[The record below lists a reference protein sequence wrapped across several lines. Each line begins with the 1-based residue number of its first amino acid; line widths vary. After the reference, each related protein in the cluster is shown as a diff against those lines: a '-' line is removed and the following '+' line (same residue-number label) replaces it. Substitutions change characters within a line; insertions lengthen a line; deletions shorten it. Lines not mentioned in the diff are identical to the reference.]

1 MAGPFSFWL
10 LPGVIFHRHHAI
22 FVLCEDNKWPNR
34 YQQTAGGVSTDR
46 GWKRG
51 PKCCWINWC
60 SLSLTPRLSPP
71 FQTCTTNTF
80 NASNASFVGGGRL
93 IETDRRREWEIFT
106 RFTRYSGPAN
116 IGCIRGS
123 LLVRSLVGYIH
134 FTYPIYQCKLYIH
147 TFRPPFCNPHV
158 AYDLVHLDKTRGL
171 LSHIYKLRKLAV
183 D

>member
-1 MAGPFSFWL
+1 MHQIHNNNVIVFYVVYLLFSYQFYACSARDCVCVSACFSSGTILYAHCIKVPGLFSFWL

-34 YQQTAGGVSTDR
+34 YQQTARGVSTDR

-80 NASNASFVGGGRL
+80 NASNASFVGGRSRRL

-106 RFTRYSGPAN
+106 RFTRYRGRTN
-116 IGCIRGS
+116 IGSIWR
-123 LLVRSLVGYIH
+123 
-134 FTYPIYQCKLYIH
+134 
-147 TFRPPFCNPHV
+147 
-158 AYDLVHLDKTRGL
+158 
-171 LSHIYKLRKLAV
+171 
-183 D
+183 

>member
-1 MAGPFSFWL
+1 MPGPFFFWL

-60 SLSLTPRLSPP
+60 SLSPSPRLSPP

-80 NASNASFVGGGRL
+80 NASNASFVGGRSRRL

-106 RFTRYSGPAN
+106 RFTRYMRYSQYRLYFG
-116 IGCIRGS
+116 IRES
-123 LLVRSLVGYIH
+123 LLARPLVH
-134 FTYPIYQCKLYIH
+134 TLYISIQAILNIH
-147 TFRPPFCNPHV
+147 HCDMMPISLISP
-158 AYDLVHLDKTRGL
+158 
-171 LSHIYKLRKLAV
+171 I
-183 D
+183 

>member
-1 MAGPFSFWL
+1 MPGPFSFWL

-34 YQQTAGGVSTDR
+34 YQQTAGGVGTDR

-80 NASNASFVGGGRL
+80 NASNASCVRGGGL
-93 IETDRRREWEIFT
+93 IETDRCKEWEIC
-106 RFTRYSGPAN
+106 TRYYQYGLCLTWEGVHWPDYCDIIYISMQ
-116 IGCIRGS
+116 S
-123 LLVRSLVGYIH
+123 LHKHITIFRHTSLWFGES
-134 FTYPIYQCKLYIH
+134 LIH
-147 TFRPPFCNPHV
+147 TFQCYV
-158 AYDLVHLDKTRGL
+158 SVQSLV
-171 LSHIYKLRKLAV
+171 
-183 D
+183 

>member
-1 MAGPFSFWL
+1 MPGPFSFWL

-46 GWKRG
+46 GWERG
-51 PKCCWINWC
+51 PKCLWINWC

-80 NASNASFVGGGRL
+80 NASNASFVRWGRSRRL

-106 RFTRYSGPAN
+106 RFIYAAAA
-116 IGCIRGS
+116 
-123 LLVRSLVGYIH
+123 VRPIQAVFGTGAPCTGHMHQCVCAHL
-134 FTYPIYQCKLYIH
+134 TYQYMLY
-147 TFRPPFCNPHV
+147 
-158 AYDLVHLDKTRGL
+158 
-171 LSHIYKLRKLAV
+171 
-183 D
+183 